1 MSKTTTRGIS
11 TRPRQHVITWML
23 SLLISMSHTARAKD
37 LGVQGAVFP
46 IEETSLLEVIQKRLL
61 DWQKTGA
68 LHQKLNALKKGI
80 EDNLRHLPH
89 IKHVTPATQARV
101 RFFNPSVK
109 VTRFLTDERGNVL
122 AMPGD
127 VVNPFDSVTL
137 SSPLVFINADRQ
149 EEWQWLEN
157 DKQGLKDT
165 ALIILIGGDAINAME
180 RLGRRVY
187 YDNHGLLSERLSLTH
202 TPTVVTQEGY
212 ELRLE
217 EVKI

>member
-1 MSKTTTRGIS
+1 MSKTTTRGIL
-11 TRPRQHVITWML
+11 TRQGFIA
-23 SLLISMSHTARAKD
+23 LLFGVFVSMSHIARAKD

-46 IEETSLLEVIQKRLL
+46 IEETSLLEVIEKRLL

-68 LHQKLNALKKGI
+68 LHQKVNVLKKEI
-80 EDNLRHLPH
+80 EDNLRHLPT

-101 RFFNPSVK
+101 RFFNPGVK
-109 VTRFLTDERGNVL
+109 VTRFLTDETGNVL
-122 AMPGD
+122 AMPGQTL
-127 VVNPFDSVTL
+127 NPLDRVTL

-149 EEWQWLEN
+149 EEWKWLEN

-165 ALIILIGGDAINAME
+165 ALIILTGGDAINAME

-202 TPTVVTQEGY
+202 TPTVITQESRQ
-212 ELRLE
+212 LRLE